1 MPLHLNCFVL
11 LYDSFM
17 IRTGTAAGGKTCKT
31 PPLGAAC
38 AV

>member
-1 MPLHLNCFVL
+1 MPLHLNCFVF

-31 PPLGAAC
+31 PPPGAAC
-38 AV
+38 TV